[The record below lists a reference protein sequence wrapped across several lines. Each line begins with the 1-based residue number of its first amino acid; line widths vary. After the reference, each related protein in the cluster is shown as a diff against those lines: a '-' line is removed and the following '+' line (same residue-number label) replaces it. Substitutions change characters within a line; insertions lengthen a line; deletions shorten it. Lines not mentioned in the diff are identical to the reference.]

1 MQTLDAIAATF
12 GILAPPI
19 FVTLVVVILGAQLLL
34 FGFRRRHSRHIVR
47 LVEEHRARQQRTAV
61 QLEQLMEEYERV
73 LVAVGDPRR
82 SGELDEAY
90 QRYRRDQESAIHH
103 LQSISDLVTSRRR
116 EETPAEIVASQFLDW
131 FANQQAVP

>member
-1 MQTLDAIAATF
+1 LDAIAATF
-12 GILAPPI
+12 GILAPPT

-34 FGFRRRHSRHIVR
+34 FGFRRRDSRHIDR
-47 LVEEHRARQQRTAV
+47 LVEEHRARQHRMAE
-61 QLEQLMEEYERV
+61 QLERLMEEYEQE

-82 SGELDEAY
+82 NGELDQAY

-116 EETPAEIVASQFLDW
+116 EKTPAEIVAHQVLDW
-131 FANQQAVP
+131 FANQQAVR